1 MVTAR
6 QQTILN
12 HIVGDYVRD
21 AAPIAS
27 DALARRHS
35 LGVSAATVRNEV
47 AALEEW
53 GYISRPHKSAG
64 SVPEDKAYRLYV
76 ESFLSGESDGSGEGA
91 PSRIPPRAREAI
103 SDGFAVVQH
112 DVDRWGDVA
121 AALIAQMM
129 DNLGI
134 ATPPKTGVS
143 RVRHVELLPVREA
156 LGLLIVVM
164 EQTRLRKQLLRFDE
178 PVDRVYLEW
187 LSSRV
192 RSLALGLTAEEIEE
206 RRRALSG
213 AERRAVD
220 ATMLILREEDEAG
233 REDYHVSGLRN
244 LLDQPEFVDYEM
256 ALAIVQGVED
266 GSLVEAALDEAPV
279 GRVVRVVIGREH
291 AGDALRSMSVVIC
304 RYGVPGRALGTVGVV
319 GPTRMEYDRAIS
331 GVRFISTVM
340 NGMAASVYGAA

>member
-1 MVTAR
+1 MS
-6 QQTILN
+6 
-12 HIVGDYVRD
+12 DYVHD

-27 DALARRHS
+27 EGLARRHS

-47 AALEEW
+47 AALEER

-76 ESFLSGESDGSGEGA
+76 ESLLSGESDDADDA
-91 PSRIPPRAREAI
+91 PANVPDTAREAI
-103 SDGFAVVQH
+103 SDGFSAVRH
-112 DVDRWGDVA
+112 DVDMWGSVA

-143 RVRHVELLPVREA
+143 RVRHVELLPVQEA

-164 EQTRLRKQLLRFDE
+164 EQARLRKRVLRFDA
-178 PVDRVYLEW
+178 PVDGAYLES
-187 LSSRV
+187 LSARV
-192 RSLALGLTAEEIEE
+192 RSRVVGLTVGEIE
-206 RRRALSG
+206 RRRMALSEP
-213 AERRAVD
+213 ERRAVD
-220 ATMLILREEDEAG
+220 ATMLILREEDGAG

-244 LLDQPEFVDYEM
+244 LLDQPEFVDYDKVRP
-256 ALAIVQGVED
+256 IVRGVED

-291 AGDALRSMSVVIC
+291 TGDALRSMSVVIC

-331 GVRFISTVM
+331 GVRFISKVM
-340 NGMAASVYGAA
+340 NGMAASVYGGAA